1 MTTTHDDD
9 EMAYVLALSRDEAI
23 HRFLVRPGDTGLVGF
38 VDGGRLLEWIDKVA
52 FEAAARWCRQYC
64 VTAYVGG
71 LHLQRP
77 ISAGELVELHAQVIH
92 TGTSSIHVLV
102 TVGSSDPAEPVHV
115 QRAQCLAVFVSVDES
130 GRPAPV
136 PAWQPTSIIEQ
147 GRNQQARKRIRLR
160 KQIEAELAS
169 VRYTNAGT
177 APRVGL
183 RFMAAPTDIN
193 WGGKVHGGRIMRW
206 IDEAGYVGAA
216 QYSAGPAI
224 ASFFHGIR
232 FYAPIQIG
240 QVVDVDARLLYT
252 GPCSM
257 HFSVHVS
264 AADTDAKK
272 GRLAA
277 HALVVFAGFGDAG
290 KRAVTSWVPKS
301 DEDRELLQHAER
313 LIMLRD
319 QAGSFTSS
327 SSGV

>member
-1 MTTTHDDD
+1 MTTTEHG
-9 EMAYVLALSRDEAI
+9 ELACTLELGRDEAI

-52 FEAAARWCRQYC
+52 FEAAARWCRRYC

-102 TVGSSDPAEPVHV
+102 TVRSSDPAEAVHV
-115 QRAQCLAVFVSVDES
+115 QRAQCLAVFVAVDES
-130 GRPAPV
+130 DRPEPV
-136 PAWQPTSIIEQ
+136 PAWQPTSILEQ
-147 GRNQQARKRIRLR
+147 QRNQQARRRIRLR
-160 KQIEAELAS
+160 KQIEAELAA
-169 VRYTNAGT
+169 VRYTDAGT

-193 WGGKVHGGRIMRW
+193 WGGKAHGGRIMRW

-216 QYSAGPAI
+216 QYSAGPVI

-257 HFSVHVS
+257 HFGVHVS
-264 AADTDAKK
+264 AADTDAEK

-277 HALVVFAGFGDAG
+277 HALVVFAGFGETG
-290 KRAVTSWVPKS
+290 KRAVPRWNPGS
-301 DEDRELLQHAER
+301 DEDRELWQHAQR
-313 LIMLRD
+313 LIGLRE
-319 QAGSFTSS
+319 QAGVFTSS
-327 SSGV
+327 SGGP